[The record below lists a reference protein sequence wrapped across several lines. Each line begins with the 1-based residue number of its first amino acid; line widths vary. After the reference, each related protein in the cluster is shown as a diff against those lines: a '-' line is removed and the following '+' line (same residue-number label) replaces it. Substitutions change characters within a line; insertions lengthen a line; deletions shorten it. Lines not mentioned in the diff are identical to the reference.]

1 MRPLRILHLL
11 GARDDSGGILTTLR
25 SLQTATASEGCEH
38 VVWVNQAY
46 REVRQPRLTYRFS
59 RHLIQ
64 DSYNH
69 VGLAARALRAW
80 PELRA
85 LERAERFDVLHAH
98 TRGSFVLALLLSRLA
113 GRRLVFTNHGYATR
127 RGLYRW
133 GATSRRLVTCVLTPN
148 MARYYGLDPAGPN
161 VRVISECCAD
171 TLFDQPPV
179 PGGWPTTRPLRLA
192 GLGNVV
198 PWKNWHLV
206 LEALARLPEEDR
218 ARFEFHH
225 WGPVP
230 DDPECR
236 TYERDLAALRARHRL
251 EGSCFFHGLS
261 LEVEQRL
268 REVDWFVLPSTN
280 EPCSLALIEALALGL
295 PALVSASGGNVD
307 IVQPDRTGLLFEPD
321 NAASLAHALQ
331 RIARGEARLQEP
343 AAIRETVRSRGARV
357 VSREYLRLYRELAAA
372 GVGG

>member
-25 SLQTATASEGCEH
+25 SLQTATADQGCEH
-38 VVWVNQAY
+38 VVWVNQDF

-59 RHLIQ
+59 RHLLQ

-69 VGLAARALRAW
+69 LELAFRAFCGLSELQALQ
-80 PELRA
+80 
-85 LERAERFDVLHAH
+85 RAERFDVLHAH
-98 TRGSFVLALLLSRLA
+98 TRGSFVLAVLLSRLA
-113 GRRLVFTNHGYATR
+113 RRRLVFTNHGYATR

-133 GATSRRLVTCVLTPN
+133 GAASRHLVTCVLTPN
-148 MARYYGLDPAGPN
+148 MARYYGLDAAAPN

-171 TLFDQPPV
+171 SLFDSPPV

-192 GLGNVV
+192 GLGNIV

-206 LEALARLPEEDR
+206 LEALARLPEDDR
-218 ARFEFHH
+218 ARIEFHH

-230 DDPECR
+230 DDPECQA
-236 TYERDLAALRARHRL
+236 YERELAALRTRHQL
-251 EGSCFFHGLS
+251 EGSCYFHGLS
-261 LEVEQRL
+261 LDVARCL

-295 PALVSASGGNVD
+295 PALVSSSGGNVD
-307 IVQPDRTGLLFEPD
+307 IVQADRTGLLFEPGSV
-321 NAASLAHALQ
+321 ASLADALQ
-331 RIARGEARLQEP
+331 RLARREPRMQEP
-343 AAIRETVRSRGARV
+343 AAIRETVRARSAAV
-357 VSREYLRLYRELAAA
+357 VSRQYLALYRGLVAA
-372 GVGG
+372 G